1 MKNIDKEALVLSIIG
16 GLGAALMIA
25 ALLWLLSVVWSIN
38 PIVVILIVLIA
49 PIASYMFYKFMLDE
63 YD

>member
-1 MKNIDKEALVLSIIG
+1 MKNIDKEALVFSIIG

-38 PIVVILIVLIA
+38 PIIVILIVLIA
-49 PIASYMFYKFMLDE
+49 PIASYMFYKFTLDE

>member
-38 PIVVILIVLIA
+38 PIVVILFVLIA
-49 PIASYMFYKFMLDE
+49 PIASYMFYKFTLDE